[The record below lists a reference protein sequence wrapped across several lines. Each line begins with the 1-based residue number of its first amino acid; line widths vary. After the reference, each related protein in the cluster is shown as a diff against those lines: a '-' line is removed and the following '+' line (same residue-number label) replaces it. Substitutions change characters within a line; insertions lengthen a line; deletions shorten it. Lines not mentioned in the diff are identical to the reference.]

1 MLVLYLKTKNDH
13 KVSLMS
19 INEKGI
25 DQSGFD
31 LIFNQWY
38 EPIRNFIYYKTGNV
52 FLAEDIA
59 QDTFLKIWEKRD
71 EVKTSTIKAFLFTIA
86 ANLLNNKMDHQ
97 KVSYKFINSYQQPGA
112 AAAPDFELEMKEF
125 NQKLQNA
132 LDDLDEKKRTVFL
145 MNRIDELTYKQ
156 IADNLGLTVKAIEK
170 RMEKALSF
178 LRNRIE
184 MDI

>member
-1 MLVLYLKTKNDH
+1 MNLKI
-13 KVSLMS
+13 SYMS

-52 FLAEDIA
+52 ELAEDIA

-71 EVKTSTIKAFLFTIA
+71 EIKISTIKAFLFTIA
-86 ANLLNNKMDHQ
+86 TNLLNNKMDHQ
-97 KVSYKFINSYQQPGA
+97 KVSFKFVNAYEQPGA
-112 AAAPDFELEMKEF
+112 ASSPEFEMEMKEF
-125 NQKLQNA
+125 NEKLQRA
-132 LDDLDEKKRTVFL
+132 LDDLDDKKRTVFL

-156 IADNLGLTVKAIEK
+156 IADNLGLSVKAIEK
-170 RMEKALSF
+170 RMEKALAF
-178 LRNRIE
+178 LRHRIK